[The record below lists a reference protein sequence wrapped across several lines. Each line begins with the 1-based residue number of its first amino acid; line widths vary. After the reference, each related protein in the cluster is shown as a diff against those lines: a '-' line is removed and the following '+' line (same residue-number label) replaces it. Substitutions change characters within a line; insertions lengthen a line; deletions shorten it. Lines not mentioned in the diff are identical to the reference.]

1 MRKERH
7 NHLTSGVTVLK
18 FHLPAANERREY
30 AEIFHIVLTKGNC
43 MCTTRWR
50 GFAAHERAGQRTN
63 GR

>member
-30 AEIFHIVLTKGNC
+30 AEIFHIVAN
-43 MCTTRWR
+43 
-50 GFAAHERAGQRTN
+50 QRKLHVYN
-63 GR
+63 ALARVRRP